1 MEGFITIVIVVVVL
15 WLIIRHKIKENNE
28 ERVRQYRAIEEERLR
43 KEYPD
48 GFSYY
53 KNYGDRY
60 SSIGVFNYRSTEE
73 MISLKTEI
81 INKQKQINAARRKA
95 AEEDEQLVERQIKFS
110 SDCLTAVKTYCQG
123 FGWYLYSIPWEKRNL
138 NGSHSKSEL
147 SVWQIFVDS
156 LCLEQDLD
164 YSLFPLYKANFDN
177 LSEFKGMT
185 RYWKSYIYEAINSFI
200 GELAKQY
207 TLGIVFDTSIKDWS
221 DDAISFHYKNISRDI
236 PNTHILDSEFNCY
249 PFGRNIKTTCD
260 VNFLLIFSCF
270 TENSSLKNRCEN
282 IFSKIANPPC
292 VVYLSLLKCYDRN
305 EMQELIK
312 KEQVKYEEKQKQLK
326 QEEEERLKKEK
337 KEQIDKTYTRIKEQ
351 YPFGTEY
358 FEKFESRYG
367 LSQKELIVKNEEEV
381 AKYDKIYSRY
391 LTLKKKYPR
400 GLPEFERRTSWDD
413 GKNYAGLTIEEVIH
427 FEDNISEIEQELLHK
442 ELQLQKEN
450 QDILISKVKDWDI
463 IQGCLHYTY
472 LLNYFPVTCNFEA
485 NKREWE
491 DRWTVWNF
499 KNTPGKTSEEDHQ
512 EALEE
517 VIPRIKELLLN
528 TFGNTCLQNLTLVCI
543 PASTAEKTFARYKEF
558 SDRLCNITGIINAYD
573 YITVIKES
581 EEKKFGG
588 SGITTANVSF
598 NEDFFKAK
606 NVLLFDDIITKGES
620 MLRFK
625 RKMESLGATVIGG
638 VSIGKTKHERQ
649 QSKTIDDIYNDLY
662 NDLPF

>member
-1 MEGFITIVIVVVVL
+1 MEGFITIVIVAVVF
-15 WLIIRHKIKENNE
+15 WIIIRHIIKENNE
-28 ERVRQYRAIEEERLR
+28 ERTRQYHAMEEERLR

-53 KNYGDRY
+53 KNCGDKPYCGISKFR
-60 SSIGVFNYRSTEE
+60 RTDE

-95 AEEDEQLVERQIKFS
+95 AEEDDLLVERQKKFS
-110 SDCLTAVKTYCQG
+110 SDCLTAAKTYCQG
-123 FGWYLYSIPWEKRNL
+123 FGWYLYFIPWEKRNL
-138 NGSHSKSEL
+138 NGSRSKSEL
-147 SVWQIFVDS
+147 SVWQVFVDS

-185 RYWKSYIYEAINSFI
+185 RFWKSHIYETINSFI
-200 GELAKQY
+200 GELAKRY
-207 TLGIVFDTSIKDWS
+207 TLGIVFDKSINGWS
-221 DDAISFHYKNISRDI
+221 DEAVSFHCKNISRDI
-236 PNTHILDSEFNCY
+236 PNTQILDSEFNCY
-249 PFGRNIKTTCD
+249 PLVRNIKTTCD
-260 VNFLLIFSCF
+260 VNFLLIVSCF

-312 KEQVKYEEKQKQLK
+312 KEQVKYEEKLKQLK
-326 QEEEERLKKEK
+326 QEEEERLRKEK
-337 KEQIDKTYTRIKEQ
+337 EELIDKTFTRIKEL

-367 LSQKELIVKNEEEV
+367 LSQKELIVENEKEV
-381 AKYDKIYSRY
+381 AKYDIIYSQY
-391 LTLKKKYPR
+391 LALQKKYPR
-400 GLPEFERRTSWDD
+400 GLPEFERMTSWDD
-413 GKNYAGLTIEEVIH
+413 GKNYAGLTIEDIIQ
-427 FEDNISEIEQELLHK
+427 FEDNIREIEQDLLNK
-442 ELQLQKEN
+442 ELQLQKEH
-450 QDILISKVKDWDI
+450 QDILLSKVKDWDL

-517 VIPRIKELLLN
+517 VIPRIKEILVN
-528 TFGNTCLQNLTLVCI
+528 TFQDINLQYLTLVCI
-543 PASTAEKTFARYKEF
+543 PASTAEKTFGRYKEF
-558 SDRLCNITGIINAYD
+558 SERLCNITGMINAYD
-573 YITVIKES
+573 YITVIKDS

-588 SGITTANVSF
+588 SGITTVNVSF

-620 MLRFK
+620 MLRFM
-625 RKMESLGATVIGG
+625 RKIESLGANVIGG
-638 VSIGKTKHERQ
+638 VSIGKTKHERE
-649 QSKTIDDIYNDLY
+649 QSKSIDDIIDDLY
-662 NDLPF
+662 MDLPL

>member
-1 MEGFITIVIVVVVL
+1 MEAFLTIFIVVVVL
-15 WLIIRHKIKENNE
+15 WLIIRHIIKENNE
-28 ERVRQYRAIEEERLR
+28 EKERQYRAIEEERLR

-48 GFSYY
+48 GFRYY

-60 SSIGVFNYRSTEE
+60 SYGISNYRRTEE
-73 MISLKTEI
+73 MVLLKTEI
-81 INKQKQINAARRKA
+81 INKQKEINATRRKA
-95 AEEDEQLVERQIKFS
+95 AEEDQQFVEKQKKFS
-110 SDCLTAVKTYCQG
+110 SDSLAAAKTFCKG

-147 SVWQIFVDS
+147 SVWQFFVDS
-156 LCLEQDLD
+156 LCLERDLD
-164 YSLFPLYKANFDN
+164 YSLFPHYKANFDN
-177 LSEFKGMT
+177 LSEFRGKT
-185 RYWKSYIYEAINSFI
+185 RYWISSVYEAINSFI

-207 TLGIVFDTSIKDWS
+207 ALGIVFDKSIKDWS
-221 DDAISFHYKNISRDI
+221 DDAVSYHYKNISRDI
-236 PNTHILDSEFNCY
+236 PNTRILDSEFNCY
-249 PFGRNIKTTCD
+249 PYGRNIKTTCD
-260 VNFLLIFSCF
+260 VNFLLIVSCF
-270 TENSSLKNRCEN
+270 TENSSMKNRCEN

-312 KEQVKYEEKQKQLK
+312 KEQVKYEDKQKQLK

-337 KEQIDKTYTRIKEQ
+337 EELFYKTYTRIKEQ

-367 LSQKELIVKNEEEV
+367 LSQKELIVENEEAV

-413 GKNYAGLTIEEVIH
+413 GKNYAGLTIEEVIQ
-427 FEDNISEIEQELLHK
+427 FEDNISEIEQELLNK
-442 ELQLQKEN
+442 ELQLQKEH
-450 QDILISKVKDWDI
+450 QDILLSKVRDWDI

-499 KNTPGKTSEEDHQ
+499 KNTPGKICEEDHQ
-512 EALEE
+512 EALKK
-517 VIPRIKELLLN
+517 VLPRLKDILLN
-528 TFGNTCLQNLTLVCI
+528 TFGDKYLQNLTFVCI
-543 PASTAEKTFARYKEF
+543 PASTVEKTIARYKEF
-558 SDRLCNITGIINAYD
+558 SKTLCNITGMINAYD
-573 YITVIKES
+573 YITVIMES

-588 SGITTANVSF
+588 SGIITSNVSF
-598 NEDFFKAK
+598 NEEFFKAK
-606 NVLLFDDIITKGES
+606 NVLLFDDVITKGET

-625 RKMESLGATVIGG
+625 RKMESLGACVIGG
-638 VSIGKTKHERQ
+638 ISIGKTKHERQ
-649 QSKTIDDIYNDLY
+649 QSNSIDDIFDDLY
-662 NDLPF
+662 KDLPL